1 MLKNYLFLESSLTQT
16 AIFLLVL
23 GRLFVFCVLICIS
36 LITHEVHN
44 LSTYVRTIFFKELLI
59 QITAYFLLCYLTFLL
74 VICSYSL
81 YNLDINVINI
91 ANHFYPQST
100 ICLVNYLCYL
110 FFLFFAFNE
119 ASLSIYQSF
128 PSLLLSFPFHYKIFP
143 RSQDYVYM
151 YV

>member
-1 MLKNYLFLESSLTQT
+1 MHY
-16 AIFLLVL
+16 
-23 GRLFVFCVLICIS
+23 
-36 LITHEVHN
+36 
-44 LSTYVRTIFFKELLI
+44 FFKELLI

-110 FFLFFAFNE
+110 FFYLLHLMRPVYQYINLFLHCFWVSHSITKYFPTLKIMCTCMCKILYFPDAVRIFIFLLMLR
-119 ASLSIYQSF
+119 SLIHLPF
-128 PSLLLSFPFHYKIFP
+128 FLL
-143 RSQDYVYM
+143 
-151 YV
+151 